1 MPAMQTTF
9 ARVKE
14 ENLLSFLRLC
24 SPHPGVIPSYPAA
37 KRRPSTRGGSLDGT
51 GVRSLSPPI
60 SARRRRKLFEERIL
74 RKF

>member
-14 ENLLSFLRLC
+14 EILLSFLRLC

-37 KRRPSTRGGSLDGT
+37 KRRPSTHNRQLIIAPFVPFVELNS
-51 GVRSLSPPI
+51 S
-60 SARRRRKLFEERIL
+60 
-74 RKF
+74 